1 MTRQTIETVFFLVT
15 LGLVAGILLWLIK
28 PFFNALVLAVVLAV
42 LVKPVY
48 RRIRRLLGGRGT
60 ISALTTV
67 IALCLLILATI
78 GLIGTQVAQETVTL
92 YEAYLDPESSSV
104 LMTRLT
110 EQTQILAQ
118 KINPFITIDLESVR
132 SKILSWLLEQVSNF
146 FSGFA
151 AVAINLFLMLLSLFY
166 LLRDGA
172 KLRQSLINIVP
183 LPAGE
188 TETILHRLE
197 TTATSVIRGSLTVAV
212 IQGVLCGIGF
222 ALFGIPQPV
231 LGGSVAAIAALIPGV
246 GTALVLT
253 PAILY
258 LFWAGSLAQAVGL
271 LVWGV
276 LAVGLI
282 DNLLGPILIG
292 RGVSLHPFLI
302 LLSVLGGLAFFGLTG
317 FILGPLVLS
326 FFFALLTLYNNQDAK
341 HA

>member
-1 MTRQTIETVFFLVT
+1 MTRQTIETVFFLAA
-15 LGLVAGILLWLIK
+15 LGLVVVLLAWLIK
-28 PFFNALVLAVVLAV
+28 PFVHALVLALVLAI

-48 RRIRRLLGGRGT
+48 RRLRRWLGGHGT
-60 ISALTTV
+60 ASALITV
-67 IALCLLILATI
+67 IALCLIILAVI
-78 GLIGTQVAQETVTL
+78 ALIGTQVAQETINL
-92 YEAYLDPESSSV
+92 YNAYLDPSSSSP
-104 LMTRLT
+104 LL
-110 EQTQILAQ
+110 EQLAAQIQNIARE
-118 KINPFITIDLESVR
+118 ISPFITIDLDSVR
-132 SKILSWLLEQVSNF
+132 SQILSWLVEHVSNF

-172 KLRQSLINIVP
+172 ALRQGLVKTVP

-188 TETILHRLE
+188 TEIILHRLE
-197 TTATSVIRGSLTVAV
+197 TTVTSVIRGSLTVAV
-212 IQGVLCGIGF
+212 IQGTLSGIGF

-253 PAILY
+253 PAIVY
-258 LFWAGSLAQAVGL
+258 LFWAGSLASALGL
-271 LVWGV
+271 LIWGV

-282 DNLLGPILIG
+282 DNLLGPVLVG
-292 RGVSLHPFLI
+292 RGVALHPFLI

-326 FFFALLTLYNNQDAK
+326 FFFALLTLYAYHDAK
-341 HA
+341 YA